1 MTTACLF
8 EKNHLE
14 IKLFK
19 GEEKRETQRET
30 EREERE
36 REGGGKEGEY
46 YYNIP
51 LEHNTHVIFT
61 IL

>member
-19 GEEKRETQRET
+19 GEEERETQRET

-36 REGGGKEGEY
+36 RERGGEGGRILLQYPIGTQHTRYLY
-46 YYNIP
+46 Y
-51 LEHNTHVIFT
+51 L
-61 IL
+61 

>member
-19 GEEKRETQRET
+19 GEEERETQRET
-30 EREERE
+30 KREERE
-36 REGGGKEGEY
+36 RREGRE
-46 YYNIP
+46 
-51 LEHNTHVIFT
+51 NTTT
-61 IL
+61 ISHWNTTHTLSLLFIN